1 MGNLPKI
8 SVIIPTIEEESVF
21 PMIKKVRSLL
31 GSETEIVIVDKSSSA
46 YFMRLKRAG
55 VKAIRQRDSGVENA
69 IMLGLKN
76 ASGELLASID
86 ADGTHELEGLVKG
99 IQAVKSGKADMVL
112 GNRLAGL
119 SKGSMSP
126 YLRFGNIVL
135 TSLFDIVYRSGVH
148 DVLTG
153 LFVMRRD
160 AFLKIRDV
168 RPYRAGIAFFAIE
181 LAKQGYTIGE
191 VDIKYYPRKEGKS
204 KLAKSKLMYGIGVA
218 SHILFK

>member
-1 MGNLPKI
+1 MSDVPKI

-21 PMIKKVRSLL
+21 SMIKKVRRLL
-31 GSETEIVIVDKSSSA
+31 GGETEIIIVDKSSKA
-46 YFMRLKRAG
+46 YFMRLKKAG
-55 VKAIRQRDSGVENA
+55 VRAIRQKDKGVENA
-69 IMLGLKN
+69 IMLGLKK
-76 ASGELLASID
+76 ASGELLVSID
-86 ADGTHELEGLVKG
+86 ADGTHELEGMARG
-99 IQAVKSGKADMVL
+99 INAVRSGKADMVL

-119 SKGSMSP
+119 SEGSMSP

-168 RPYRAGIAFFAIE
+168 KPYRAGIAFFAIE
-181 LAKQGYTIGE
+181 LAKQGCTIGE
-191 VDIKYYPRKEGKS
+191 VDIKYYPRKEGRS